1 MLGAPSGFAR
11 LLEHTEDGGLPF
23 CIEEFCVRELTPTT
37 CWHGRCSLCALQH
50 RYAFALRRQLRNIDA
65 ESEAGLTAEYL
76 LRVLVR
82 VAESR

>member
-1 MLGAPSGFAR
+1 
-11 LLEHTEDGGLPF
+11 
-23 CIEEFCVRELTPTT
+23 
-37 CWHGRCSLCALQH
+37 LQH